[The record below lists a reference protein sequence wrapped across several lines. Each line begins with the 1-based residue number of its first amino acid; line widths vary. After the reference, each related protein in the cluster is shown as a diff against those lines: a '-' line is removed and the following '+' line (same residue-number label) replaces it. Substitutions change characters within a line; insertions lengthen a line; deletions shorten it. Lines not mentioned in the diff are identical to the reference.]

1 MLSEY
6 YQAATR
12 TAALAEKDW
21 VGIIKLTGSD
31 RASWLQG
38 MVTNDVQK
46 VAPGAGCY
54 AAHLTPQGKIIAHMQ
69 VLIDADALW
78 LSLERAA
85 IPKLLAAFD
94 KLLIM
99 EDVQMADVSDDY
111 SILAVLGPQAPS
123 ALEAWTDEPLKLAGK
138 YAHRKIDYSRIVV
151 SELGYNLWVSREKE
165 DKILHFLAQSGATA
179 IDHGAWDVL
188 RTEAGIPVYGVDI
201 DETTTMPEIGE
212 AGINYEKGC
221 YIGQEVV
228 AKVKYI
234 GHVTC
239 RFEFFA
245 ERFKVRYIEANVIEH
260 AALGREGGPVCLGEC
275 QVRAGKIGSLIL
287 STRAGFRAKCL
298 RIPRLNL
305 RYDGLRHIEV
315 HMMVLDREFLIL
327 VFQNFNA

>member
-21 VGIIKLTGSD
+21 FGIIRLTGGD

-54 AAHLTPQGKIIAHMQ
+54 AAHLTPQGKIVAHMQ

-78 LSLERAA
+78 LILERAA

-99 EDVQMADVSDDY
+99 EDVQMAEVSDDY
-111 SILAVLGPQAPS
+111 SILTLLGPKASS
-123 ALEAWTDEPLKLAGK
+123 ALEAWTDEPLKLAGR
-138 YAHRKIDYSRIVV
+138 YAHRKIDDSRIVA
-151 SELGYNLWVSREKE
+151 SELGYDIWVPREKE

-212 AGINYEKGC
+212 AGISYEKGC

-234 GHVTC
+234 GHVNR
-239 RFEFFA
+239 RFVGLAFSGTDLPQLKSPIQKGGREVGYVTTALFSPGL
-245 ERFKVRYIEANVIEH
+245 KKPI
-260 AALGREGGPVCLGEC
+260 ALGFVS
-275 QVRAGKIGSLIL
+275 RAAYAPGNEVDVMSNGKTL
-287 STRAGFRAKCL
+287 SASIVELPFTKPNVG
-298 RIPRLNL
+298 
-305 RYDGLRHIEV
+305 
-315 HMMVLDREFLIL
+315 
-327 VFQNFNA
+327 